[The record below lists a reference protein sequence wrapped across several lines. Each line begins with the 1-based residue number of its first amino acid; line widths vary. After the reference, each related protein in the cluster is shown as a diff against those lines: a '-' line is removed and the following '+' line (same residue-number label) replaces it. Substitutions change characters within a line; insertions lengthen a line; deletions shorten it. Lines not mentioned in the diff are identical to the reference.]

1 MKILILGSTG
11 RLGNRL
17 FNEALERGHQ
27 LNVLVRDSS
36 EITLNNNVTVF
47 TGLPTDMQMLEKSMS
62 NCDVLVSALNISRT
76 SDFPLAPLRTPKD
89 FLSNT
94 AQNIIDLVPKSVIK
108 RVIIVSAQGVNET
121 RGEIPT
127 WFRWAIDHTNIR
139 YAYQEHER
147 QENLI
152 RSSNLVWTIVRPV
165 GLTNQT
171 ISKIINVSQGNIPK
185 PSLTISRSD
194 VAKFVLDEAENARY
208 IKRAVTISSN

>member
-11 RLGNRL
+11 RLGNRI
-17 FNEALERGHQ
+17 FNEAFERGHQ

-36 EITLNNNVTVF
+36 KIALNNNVTVF

-89 FLSNT
+89 FLSHT

-121 RGEIPT
+121 RGDIPT
-127 WFRWAIDHTNIR
+127 WFRWSIDHTNIR
-139 YAYQEHER
+139 YAYYEHER